1 MPRAHP
7 HRVRPAN
14 PALLARPGTFLGPT
28 LGWAGSFP
36 LLALRS
42 RARTPPLTLHELH
55 ASGCSSAP
63 VPESAPA
70 TSRACAPFSPQSLA
84 IQAPWVSLRRASGS
98 RRPCPA
104 ASALCLPR
112 GRRFSQPQD
121 RFLPAGLGVARPDSA
136 PSADPRA
143 PGAASPL
150 PTQATGRSAPSFPL
164 ASRSPGALA
173 LALSKASALPAGALR
188 APASPG
194 SCQCGDC
201 AGKHGDRGN
210 DPHKPR
216 PSNPCRSPHR

>member
-14 PALLARPGTFLGPT
+14 PALLARPRTFLSPTQAGPAPSRSPHSAAELALLPSLSTSCTPRGVAPPLSPSPPPQPPERVLPFPLSLLPSRGLGSHSAEPLGLAGLAPPPPRSVFREAAVSPT
-28 LGWAGSFP
+28 LESLPPG
-36 LLALRS
+36 
-42 RARTPPLTLHELH
+42 RT
-55 ASGCSSAP
+55 
-63 VPESAPA
+63 
-70 TSRACAPFSPQSLA
+70 
-84 IQAPWVSLRRASGS
+84 
-98 RRPCPA
+98 
-104 ASALCLPR
+104 R
-112 GRRFSQPQD
+112 GRAARLRPL
-121 RFLPAGLGVARPDSA
+121 RGPARSWRGL
-136 PSADPRA
+136 
-143 PGAASPL
+143 SP

-216 PSNPCRSPHR
+216 PSNPCRSPHSE